1 MTDFSAVLNSTDP
14 HHKIFENSRFLAF
27 LNKQPVKKGHTL
39 IIPKTVT
46 DDLFEIA
53 DEELSEM
60 MLFSKKVARA
70 LKSAVPCR
78 KIGVMVAGLVVRHA
92 HIHLIPIDQVSDLN
106 FSLASEL
113 NDADL
118 GTTAELIRSFL

>member
-1 MTDFSAVLNSTDP
+1 MTDFSAILNSTDP
-14 HHKIFENSRFLAF
+14 HHRIFENPRFLAF

-39 IIPKTVT
+39 IIPKTIT
-46 DDLFEIA
+46 DDLFEIG

-78 KIGVMVAGLVVRHA
+78 KVGVMVAGLVVRHA

-113 NDADL
+113 NDGDL
-118 GTTAELIRSFL
+118 EATAELIRSFL